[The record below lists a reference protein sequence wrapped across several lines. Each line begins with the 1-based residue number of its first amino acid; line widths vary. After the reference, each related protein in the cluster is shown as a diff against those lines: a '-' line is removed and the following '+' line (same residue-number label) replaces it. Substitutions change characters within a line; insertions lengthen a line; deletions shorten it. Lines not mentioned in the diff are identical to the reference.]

1 MNIANKLSVIRILL
15 VPFFIISLISN
26 GTNNL
31 IAVIIFSIAS
41 FTDFLD
47 GYLARKYNLVTVFGQ
62 FLDPLADKLLTLSAF
77 IMLTGIGKI
86 PAWTVCI
93 IMAREI
99 TITGFRVIAAS
110 SGVNIA
116 ASKYGKIKTIT
127 QIFSIILLLVNFKFS
142 LVVYYIAVIFTIIS
156 GIEYI
161 IKNKNILDL
170 SNI

>member
-15 VPFFIISLISN
+15 VPVFIISLISN